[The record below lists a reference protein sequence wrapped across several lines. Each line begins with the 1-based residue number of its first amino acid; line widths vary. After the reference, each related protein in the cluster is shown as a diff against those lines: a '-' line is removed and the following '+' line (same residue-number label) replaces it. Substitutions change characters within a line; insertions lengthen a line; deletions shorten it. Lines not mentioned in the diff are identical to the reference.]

1 MNKSDF
7 LTSEQRYVNVAPS
20 FRVKRIRV
28 AYRSE
33 WLAHF
38 KKEKI
43 PSLFFSA
50 KLAQDEIDDQ
60 VKTDRGNVDVPDQ
73 ELAFRS
79 DTPNPEDPIKILS
92 RVELL
97 DYLHNIADEILE
109 FVGTRERDKGL
120 IKFGM
125 VGYPNVGKSSVINA
139 LLGAS
144 THSHKIQRVAV
155 GATPGKTKHFQ
166 VCFHF
171 PLAAKSLTF
180 VM

>member
-1 MNKSDF
+1 M
-7 LTSEQRYVNVAPS
+7 
-20 FRVKRIRV
+20 

-43 PSLFFSA
+43 PSSFFSA

-79 DTPNPEDPIKILS
+79 DTPNPEDPIRILS